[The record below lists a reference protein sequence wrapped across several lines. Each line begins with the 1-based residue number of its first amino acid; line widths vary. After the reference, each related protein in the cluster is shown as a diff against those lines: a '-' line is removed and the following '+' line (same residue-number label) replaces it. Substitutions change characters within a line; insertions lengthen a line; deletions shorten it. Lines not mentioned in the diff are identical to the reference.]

1 MKKGFTHNITEK
13 LYCEILEQIKLTNS
27 RKTPEECLF
36 GKGYDGTFWDGGNNK
51 FAHYKRICI
60 YQNLTNECLRHA
72 LKTKF
77 TSTNT
82 KPN

>member
-1 MKKGFTHNITEK
+1 MKKGFTHTITEK

-51 FAHYKRICI
+51 FA
-60 YQNLTNECLRHA
+60 
-72 LKTKF
+72 
-77 TSTNT
+77 
-82 KPN
+82 